1 VRYTTPNSTLP
12 TRYTYTGQYSY
23 INDEAT
29 DIGNDGFGLMFYN
42 ARWYDPA
49 LGRFAQADSIVPGG
63 VQGLDR
69 YAYVSNNPLKY
80 IDPSGHRPVAGCGDE
95 GKNDCYEDD
104 AIIRSDNA
112 AKLAT
117 LENDAAKRN
126 CASGNKNYCSGW
138 DNWAW
143 KNIPSAFGVQGGVNV
158 QSGVGLEASYSVEA
172 SITFNWRSGQIAG
185 AYTTEPGVYFGTPTG
200 ASVFGYGGVHAMKGI
215 SNLKDLSGPD
225 AYIEGSLESDT
236 IAKVGLSVE
245 RSQSLVESGGPQ
257 YIDPVSQMP
266 QDTLEVNIGGGAD
279 VISNVVEGGITIGES
294 NSVVQSQ
301 IIDLYDW
308 FEYKP

>member
-1 VRYTTPNSTLP
+1 
-12 TRYTYTGQYSY
+12 
-23 INDEAT
+23 
-29 DIGNDGFGLMFYN
+29 
-42 ARWYDPA
+42 
-49 LGRFAQADSIVPGG
+49 
-63 VQGLDR
+63 
-69 YAYVSNNPLKY
+69 
-80 IDPSGHRPVAGCGDE
+80 
-95 GKNDCYEDD
+95 
-104 AIIRSDNA
+104 
-112 AKLAT
+112 
-117 LENDAAKRN
+117 
-126 CASGNKNYCSGW
+126 
-138 DNWAW
+138 
-143 KNIPSAFGVQGGVNV
+143 
-158 QSGVGLEASYSVEA
+158 
-172 SITFNWRSGQIAG
+172 
-185 AYTTEPGVYFGTPTG
+185 
-200 ASVFGYGGVHAMKGI
+200 MKGI